1 MSLFEHGDTA
11 KRVALPQKEQAVNVQ
26 HINLKIYL
34 ENPET
39 VKLEEFAAVFNN
51 WIQKQRLEELLIDVA
66 DYLHVHHGPGIMLIG
81 HEADYSLDHR
91 AGRLGLLYNRKEQ
104 LDGTTQE
111 KLAQAAR
118 AALLA
123 AQILEKES
131 GLQFNGSEVQIVI
144 NDRLLVPNT
153 AETFAA
159 LEPDLRAFF
168 DRLYTGAEYSLT
180 HNDNSRERFTVN
192 IKAPADFD
200 VETLLKNLSA
210 ETAHA

>member
-1 MSLFEHGDTA
+1 M
-11 KRVALPQKEQAVNVQ
+11 NVQ
-26 HINLKIYL
+26 HINIKIYL
-34 ENPET
+34 DNPET
-39 VKLEEFAAVFNN
+39 VKLEDYAAVFNN

-111 KLAQAAR
+111 KLAQALR
-118 AALLA
+118 AALTA
-123 AQILEKES
+123 AQILEKEN
-131 GLQFNGSEVQIVI
+131 GLKFNGSEVQIVI

-168 DRLYTGAEYSLT
+168 DRLYRGAEYSLT
-180 HNDNSRERFTVN
+180 HHDNSRERFTVS
-192 IKAPADFD
+192 IKTSASFD

>member
-1 MSLFEHGDTA
+1 MNL
-11 KRVALPQKEQAVNVQ
+11 Q
-26 HINLKIYL
+26 HINIKFYL

-39 VKLEEFAAVFNN
+39 VNLAEYGPVFNS
-51 WIQKQRLEELLIDVA
+51 WIQGQRLEELLVDVA

-104 LDGTTQE
+104 LNGTTLE

-118 AALLA
+118 AALTA
-123 AQILEKES
+123 AKILEQEN
-131 GLQFNGSEVQIVI
+131 GLKFSGSEVQVIV

-153 AETFAA
+153 ADSFEA
-159 LEPDLRAFF
+159 LEPDLQAFF
-168 DRLYTGAEYSLT
+168 TALYSGAEYELE
-180 HNDNSRERFTVN
+180 HLVNPRERFTVN
-192 IKAPADFD
+192 VKTGTSFD
-200 VETLLKNLSA
+200 VETLLKNLSV